1 MNGAPPDRPR
11 PERPPRTPSEFR
23 AFVRRHHPDVGGDP
37 EVFAAGVAAWRAGSA
52 PAAAP
57 TVVFYRKQTLLA
69 QLLQT
74 LLAHVPIRRRS
85 RTTDRRAR

>member
-1 MNGAPPDRPR
+1 MTAAPPDRPR
-11 PERPPRTPSEFR
+11 TERPPRTPSEFR

-52 PAAAP
+52 PTAAP
-57 TVVFYRKQTLLA
+57 TLVFYSKQTLLA

-74 LLAHVPIRRRS
+74 LLAHLPVRRRS
-85 RTTDRRAR
+85 RTTHRRAR

>member
-1 MNGAPPDRPR
+1 MRGAPPDRPR
-11 PERPPRTPSEFR
+11 PEPPPRTPSEFR

-74 LLAHVPIRRRS
+74 LLAHLPVRRRS